1 MHTTLAF
8 SVKQIPGAPFGVEVV
23 ADMRNAMDQAG
34 QQALKELFSA
44 EKLLVFRNQNLTFE
58 DQLRV
63 AGYCGTVLRDDDY
76 HEISAEGNLGAIALC
91 FHSDLSFTAAPHDGL
106 SLHALDVND
115 GQTSTRFANG
125 IRAWERLPEPTKLQ
139 IKNKRALALMSL
151 IQSRRSLPADPP
163 ASLPRAFHDVVMKH
177 PATGENILYI
187 TEMHSAFIEGFEQTE
202 SDALLAELFAQL
214 YAPENIYEHR
224 WVKGDLVIWDN
235 LALQHGRPS
244 LEGCTPRR
252 LQRVT
257 LATKSFGELCPDIDY
272 GSEEIKRWIA
282 AVD

>member
-1 MHTTLAF
+1 MTHNFA
-8 SVKQIPGAPFGVEVV
+8 VKSIAEAPFGIEVV
-23 ADMRNAMDQAG
+23 TDLRIAMDQAG
-34 QQALKELFSA
+34 RKALQLLFTR
-44 EKLLVFRNQNLTFE
+44 EKLLLFRNQNLSFD

-76 HEISAEGNLGAIALC
+76 RELSVEGNLGAIALC
-91 FHSDLSFTAAPHDGL
+91 FHSDLSFTTHPHEGL
-106 SLHALDVND
+106 SLHALDVKD
-115 GQTSTRFANG
+115 GQSSTRFASG
-125 IRAWERLPEPTKLQ
+125 IRAWERLPEAIKLK
-139 IKNKRALALMSL
+139 IKDKRALALMSL
-151 IQSRRSLPADPP
+151 VQSRRSLPIDPP

-177 PATGENILYI
+177 PATGENILYV
-187 TEMHSAFIEGFEQTE
+187 TEMHSAFIEGFERSE

-214 YAPENIYEHR
+214 YAPENVYEHH
-224 WVKGDLVIWDN
+224 WVNGDLLIWDN

-257 LATKSFGELCPDIDY
+257 LATKSFGELCPDLDY
-272 GSEEIKRWIA
+272 SSAEIQRWIA